1 AYVYEKTKNIWTP
14 MIMHSFYNGLIYFG
28 RCLTNPFFTV
38 LTLTYIILGG
48 SLGVIELIKY
58 LKRRKTF

>member
-1 AYVYEKTKNIWTP
+1 
-14 MIMHSFYNGLIYFG
+14 YNGLIYFG

-48 SLGVIELIKY
+48 SFGVIELIKY
-58 LKRRKTF
+58 LKRRKQNEVQTDTLPHVQE